1 MPDHVAREAET
12 STPRTAGRDGVKQ
25 DRKAE
30 IEMYFS
36 AFAHSVPEYNGTCC
50 T

>member
-12 STPRTAGRDGVKQ
+12 SMPRTAGRDRVKQ

-30 IEMYFS
+30 IEMCLS
-36 AFAHSVPEYNGTCC
+36 AFAVPEYNGPCC